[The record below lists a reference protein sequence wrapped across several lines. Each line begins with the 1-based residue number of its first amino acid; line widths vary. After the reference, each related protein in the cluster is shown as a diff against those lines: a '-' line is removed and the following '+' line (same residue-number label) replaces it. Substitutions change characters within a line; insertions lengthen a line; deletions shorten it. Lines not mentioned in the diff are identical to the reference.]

1 LSKKARGGTPF
12 STRSGSRAAA
22 LAERGADTK
31 RKGKPVP
38 CLMLAQYFGISQ
50 Q

>member
-1 LSKKARGGTPF
+1 VVLALR
-12 STRSGSRAAA
+12 RSQSVG
-22 LAERGADTK
+22 LIQNE
-31 RKGKPVP
+31 KGKPVP